1 MHKRLTPRFFYC
13 GMVNTPGY
21 SAMLDEPLHMGAAS
35 NKMVAV
41 VRAMRDAGSRTYLLS
56 LPVLGRSAHRRYVP
70 SVIMRSEGIPQI
82 FLSTMAN
89 PYFRKIHAVF
99 GFAFFCIV
107 HVAKHDRIILYNHA
121 VEYLLGLLILVIKG
135 NKPILDIEDAPRG
148 DETGW
153 RGLIGRPLFN
163 VFNKLVSEQKIT
175 VSETLANMLDLNN
188 YCVVYGATRH
198 KAIASMSTEKL
209 SCKAGNISEPLRI
222 HYGGTLTADTGVDLF
237 CEAIDQFVKLL
248 RRETCYVCFVVTGFG
263 SEKKINALKTRCL
276 NSGVRISHY
285 PDLSPKEYLDQFR
298 RCHAALSLKLPD
310 SEMAITTFP
319 SKVVDITTYGLLLI
333 STRASDV
340 PLLFD
345 DSCAILL
352 PEATPDALANAIM
365 AIVNDPLHMQ
375 QVARHGAQRARELF
389 DSNAVGKRINDFITA
404 NKA

>member
-1 MHKRLTPRFFYC
+1 MNKRRSPRVFYC

-21 SAMLDEPLHMGAAS
+21 SAMLDESLHMGAAS
-35 NKMVAV
+35 NKMITV

-89 PYFRKIHAVF
+89 PYFRKIYAFF
-99 GFAFFCIV
+99 GFGWFCIV
-107 HVAKHDRIILYNHA
+107 HVAKNDRVILYNHA
-121 VEYLLGLLILVIKG
+121 VEYLLGLLILIIKG
-135 NKPILDIEDAPRG
+135 NRPILDIEDALRS

-153 RGLIGRPLFN
+153 RGFIGRPLFN
-163 VFNKLVSEQKIT
+163 VFNKLVSDQKIT
-175 VSETLANMLDLNN
+175 VSEALANMLNLSN
-188 YCVVYGATRH
+188 YCVVYGAIKH
-198 KAIASMSTEKL
+198 EAIASMNTRKTSY
-209 SCKAGNISEPLRI
+209 KAGNIREPLRI

-237 CEAIDQFVKLL
+237 CGAVDQLVKLL
-248 RRETCYVCFVVTGFG
+248 RRDVCNVHFVVTGFG
-263 SEKKINALKTRCL
+263 AEKKISAIKKRCL

-285 PDLSPKEYLDQFR
+285 PDLSPKEYLDQFY

-319 SKVVDITTYGLLLI
+319 SKVVDITTHGLLLI

-365 AIVNDPLHMQ
+365 ATVNDPLHMQ
-375 QVARHGAQRARELF
+375 QVARHGAQRARKLF
-389 DSNAVGKRINDFITA
+389 DSNAVGKRINDFISA